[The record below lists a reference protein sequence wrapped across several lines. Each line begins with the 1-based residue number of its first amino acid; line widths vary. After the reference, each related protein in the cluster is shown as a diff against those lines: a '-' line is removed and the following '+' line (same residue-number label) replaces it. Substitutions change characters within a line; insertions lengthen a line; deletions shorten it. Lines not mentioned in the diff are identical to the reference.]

1 MGRLRNLV
9 LDKKIV
15 GSFKNMRQ
23 VMSNWELLDKGCVT
37 QSRLEYIQRALDG
50 KYNVWDHNVALVYL
64 IHELKVRSYLEIGV
78 LTCGSMVHA
87 LASANVERCVGID
100 TFGSTYAGG
109 QHIKDKN
116 VLSICKKQVKNVVVD
131 KGKKVNFIKGHSH
144 VELNR
149 LKESFDLALVDG
161 AHDEQGAY
169 QDLKLTLPKVK
180 KAIVF
185 DDIHHPS
192 HTYLEDVAYR
202 FANENDLAITVNHQ
216 PPGTVIFWIE
226 KGKI

>member
-1 MGRLRNLV
+1 
-9 LDKKIV
+9 
-15 GSFKNMRQ
+15 
-23 VMSNWELLDKGCVT
+23 
-37 QSRLEYIQRALDG
+37 
-50 KYNVWDHNVALVYL
+50 
-64 IHELKVRSYLEIGV
+64 
-78 LTCGSMVHA
+78 
-87 LASANVERCVGID
+87 
-100 TFGSTYAGG
+100 
-109 QHIKDKN
+109 
-116 VLSICKKQVKNVVVD
+116 
-131 KGKKVNFIKGHSH
+131 FIKGHSH